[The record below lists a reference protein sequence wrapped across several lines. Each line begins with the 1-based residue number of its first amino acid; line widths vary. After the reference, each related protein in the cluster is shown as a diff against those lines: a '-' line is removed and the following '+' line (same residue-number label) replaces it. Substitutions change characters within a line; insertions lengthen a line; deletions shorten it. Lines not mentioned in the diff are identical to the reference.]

1 MNRTRKAEAVLLFKS
16 ILCYTSRQQMSTFSN
31 LLSVCWS
38 AGAPHLGAV
47 RIPVDEVVSGKKVEG
62 WFHLTGPTATRK
74 HGKPMQAQVC
84 PALFMP
90 TGQPITCKDMLSKTS
105 GTRGLR
111 YHHMSNTQPASMWHF
126 AGCFDVLLTRMTLS
140 LILTSHQIVHQH
152 QVSRQATSR
161 LCKLL
166 NQNTR

>member
-1 MNRTRKAEAVLLFKS
+1 MNRTRKAEAVLLIKS
-16 ILCYTSRQQMSTFSN
+16 ILCDTSCQQMFTFSN

-90 TGQPITCKDMLSKTS
+90 TGQPITCKVMLSKTS
-105 GTRGLR
+105 SHLWDERSAIPSHVKYT
-111 YHHMSNTQPASMWHF
+111 ASISVALCME
-126 AGCFDVLLTRMTLS
+126 VL
-140 LILTSHQIVHQH
+140 
-152 QVSRQATSR
+152 
-161 LCKLL
+161 
-166 NQNTR
+166 